1 MQSSLGCADQSRFGK
16 ASRQTQDCRR
26 AKLRPPSALHSGP
39 SCHTTFKTVADTL
52 HLFLNANKPYKYM
65 TVRKK
70 YSGRHQYYKHYC
82 ISRKVFLK
90 LLPTWQRCQKNNRHK
105 NESDYKMFHR
115 ASANQFRFDT
125 FIEVRPLAVL
135 TINGTSP
142 RQRVDRVVI
151 IRVPCSRFF
160 ALSMPSKN

>member
-1 MQSSLGCADQSRFGK
+1 MVVRINQIRMQSKPYRTWPVPRVLIIKSSLSPY
-16 ASRQTQDCRR
+16 SS
-26 AKLRPPSALHSGP
+26 LLSPYSSL
-39 SCHTTFKTVADTL
+39 
-52 HLFLNANKPYKYM
+52 YKYM

-90 LLPTWQRCQKNNRHK
+90 LLPTRQRCQKNNRYK